1 LRKIEEKKIMT
12 NKFFFGAM
20 LLANLFLL
28 GCKSEPLL
36 PIYGD
41 RDLVYKDGKVVDTI
55 FHEIPDFEYT
65 NQNGKTVSKKDVLGR
80 VFVADFFFSTCPTIC
95 PKMTSQMKRLQVLTA
110 DIEELHFLSFT
121 INPENDTPEVLLEYA
136 NQYGVDLKNWDFVTG
151 DEAATHHLGVKG
163 FLVHARAD
171 EDEPGGF
178 AHSPSLVLID
188 RSGKIRGV
196 YDGTNTEEVDLLNQD
211 IRKLLRTEYGISK

>member
-1 LRKIEEKKIMT
+1 MT
-12 NKFFFGAM
+12 NKFFFSAM

-55 FHEIPDFEYT
+55 FHQIPDFEYT

-136 NQYGVDLKNWDFVTG
+136 NQYGVDLKNWDFLTG

>member
-1 LRKIEEKKIMT
+1 MT

-20 LLANLFLL
+20 LLANLFLF

-121 INPENDTPEVLLEYA
+121 INPENDTPDVLLDYA
-136 NQYGVDLKNWDFVTG
+136 NQYGVDLKNWDFLTG
-151 DEAATHHLGVKG
+151 DEEATHHLGVKG

-211 IRKLLRTEYGISK
+211 IRRLLRTEYGINK

>member
-1 LRKIEEKKIMT
+1 MT

-95 PKMTSQMKRLQVLTA
+95 PKMTSQMKRLQVLTS

-136 NQYGVDLKNWDFVTG
+136 NQYGVDLKNWDFLTG

-196 YDGTNTEEVDLLNQD
+196 YDGTNTEEVDHLNLD
-211 IRKLLRTEYGISK
+211 IRRLLRTEYGISK

>member
-1 LRKIEEKKIMT
+1 MPLFYRHT
-12 NKFFFGAM
+12 PFF
-20 LLANLFLL
+20 LFFLVTIVL
-28 GCKSEPLL
+28 VSCKRESLL

-41 RDLVYKDGKVVDTI
+41 RDYSYENGKIVDTI
-55 FHEIPDFEYT
+55 FHEIPEFSFL
-65 NQNGKTVSKKDVLGR
+65 NQDSVWVTKKDVLGR

-95 PKMTSQMKRLQVLTA
+95 PKMTSQMKRLQVITE

-121 INPENDTPEVLLEYA
+121 INPEYDSPSVLKQYA
-136 NQYGVDLKNWDFVTG
+136 ADYGVNLNNWDFLTG

-171 EDEPGGF
+171 DDEPGGF

-188 RSGKIRGV
+188 RTGKIRGV
-196 YDGTNTEEVDLLNQD
+196 YDGTQTEEVDQLNQD
-211 IRKLLRTEYGISK
+211 IRKLIRTEYANGK

>member
-1 LRKIEEKKIMT
+1 MT

-95 PKMTSQMKRLQVLTA
+95 PKMTSQMKRLQVFTA

-121 INPENDTPEVLLEYA
+121 INPENDTPDVLLEYA
-136 NQYGVDLKNWDFVTG
+136 NQYGVDLKNWDFLTG

-188 RSGKIRGV
+188 RRGKIRGV

-211 IRKLLRTEYGISK
+211 IRRLLRTEYGINK

>member
-1 LRKIEEKKIMT
+1 MT

-121 INPENDTPEVLLEYA
+121 INPENDTPDVLLEYA
-136 NQYGVDLKNWDFVTG
+136 NQYGVDLKNWDFLTG

-188 RSGKIRGV
+188 RRGKIRGV

-211 IRKLLRTEYGISK
+211 IRRLLRTEYGINK

>member
-1 LRKIEEKKIMT
+1 MPLFYRHPP
-12 NKFFFGAM
+12 FF
-20 LLANLFLL
+20 LFFLVTIVL
-28 GCKSEPLL
+28 VSCKRESLL

-41 RDLVYKDGKVVDTI
+41 RDYSYENGKIVDTI
-55 FHEIPDFEYT
+55 FHEIPEFSFL
-65 NQNGKTVSKKDVLGR
+65 NQDSVWVTKKDVLGR

-95 PKMTSQMKRLQVLTA
+95 PKMTSQMKRLQVITE

-121 INPENDTPEVLLEYA
+121 INPEYDSPSVLKQYA
-136 NQYGVDLKNWDFVTG
+136 ADYGVNLNNWDFLTG

-171 EDEPGGF
+171 DDEPGGF

-188 RSGKIRGV
+188 RTGKIRGV
-196 YDGTNTEEVDLLNQD
+196 YDGTQTEEVDQLNQD
-211 IRKLLRTEYGISK
+211 IRKLIRTEYANGK

>member
-1 LRKIEEKKIMT
+1 MA
-12 NKFFFGAM
+12 NKS
-20 LLANLFLL
+20 LLSFVLTGILIFTA
-28 GCKSEPLL
+28 CKSEPLL

-41 RDLVYKDGKVVDTI
+41 RDLVYDNGVVVDTI
-55 FHEIPDFEYT
+55 FHEIPDFEYI
-65 NQNGKTVSKKDVLGR
+65 NQNGQLVAKKDVLGR

-95 PKMTSQMKRLQVLTA
+95 PKMTTQMKRLQVLTE
-110 DIEELHFLSFT
+110 DIDELHFLSFT
-121 INPENDTPEVLLEYA
+121 INPKNDTPDVLLEYA
-136 NQYGVDLKNWDFVTG
+136 NQYGVDLKNWDFLTG
-151 DEAATHHLGVKG
+151 DEAATHYLGVKG

-196 YDGTNTEEVDLLNQD
+196 YDGTNTDEVDQLNQD
-211 IRKLLRTEYGISK
+211 IRRLLRTEYGISK

>member
-1 LRKIEEKKIMT
+1 LKKNEGNQNVNRRLWLIMLSV
-12 NKFFFGAM
+12 G
-20 LLANLFLL
+20 LFIAS
-28 GCKSEPLL
+28 CTSTEPLL

-41 RDLVYKDGKVVDTI
+41 RDLVYENGKVVDTI
-55 FHEIPDFEYT
+55 FHEIPDFKYV
-65 NQNGKTVSKKDVLGR
+65 NQQGKIISKKDILGK

-95 PKMTSQMKRLQVLTA
+95 PKMTSQMKRLQVLTD
-110 DIEELHFLSFT
+110 DITELHFLSFT
-121 INPENDTPEVLLEYA
+121 INPKVDSPAVLLKYA
-136 NQYGVDLKNWDFVTG
+136 QDYGVNLNNWDFLTG
-151 DEAATHHLGVKG
+151 DEEATHHLGVKG

-196 YDGTNTEEVDLLNQD
+196 YDGTNTEEVDQLNLD
-211 IRKLLRTEYGISK
+211 IRKLLRTEYGINK

>member
-1 LRKIEEKKIMT
+1 MT

-95 PKMTSQMKRLQVLTA
+95 PKMTSQMKRLQVLTV

-121 INPENDTPEVLLEYA
+121 INPENDTPDVLL
-136 NQYGVDLKNWDFVTG
+136 
-151 DEAATHHLGVKG
+151 
-163 FLVHARAD
+163 
-171 EDEPGGF
+171 
-178 AHSPSLVLID
+178 
-188 RSGKIRGV
+188 
-196 YDGTNTEEVDLLNQD
+196 
-211 IRKLLRTEYGISK
+211 